1 LKSLSFLR
9 LEKQNEGFV
18 NRRLERILIIIAK
31 PLSIE
36 YTFRDGYGRNLLV
49 DAIGTKSISKL
60 IKSGRLYSLKDWLE
74 GDGQKSNLSV
84 PAWISLLEESI
95 ETGFHSMVELL
106 LNARAW
112 SAEELCDPLN
122 RSLWNMRLDLTELLL
137 TARAS
142 VAKVD
147 FSDVCRTM
155 NIELMKRF
163 LRGGVDPSR
172 QNGFACALDRHK
184 AKPLLGFYRAMRL
197 EFPALDAQAALAL
210 RVTVSEKNVRWAALL
225 RWAGADPLRPVP
237 WDLSGAWDD
246 PDNQTTAAS
255 VACWRGSQEIM
266 KVLRIQPTPDEAI
279 KLLEDTASA
288 AAPELMRFILSF
300 IGRDRINDPEQLT
313 SRALEQLVRWEYRHY
328 GWESGTQAE
337 EEKRRLEC
345 IELLLDAGAQWRPN
359 EDELRYFRRG
369 LSRNSARYVVQVVR
383 LLLYTPGVC
392 EIRHVWELCRTDK
405 IRTLIR
411 SADVPLWDELAT
423 LSEAYATGGSV
434 NME

>member
-172 QNGFACALDRHK
+172 QNGFALCPRPTQSETAPRFLSSDAIGVSCPRCA
-184 AKPLLGFYRAMRL
+184 
-197 EFPALDAQAALAL
+197 
-210 RVTVSEKNVRWAALL
+210 
-225 RWAGADPLRPVP
+225 
-237 WDLSGAWDD
+237 SGA
-246 PDNQTTAAS
+246 
-255 VACWRGSQEIM
+255 R
-266 KVLRIQPTPDEAI
+266 
-279 KLLEDTASA
+279 
-288 AAPELMRFILSF
+288 
-300 IGRDRINDPEQLT
+300 
-313 SRALEQLVRWEYRHY
+313 
-328 GWESGTQAE
+328 
-337 EEKRRLEC
+337 
-345 IELLLDAGAQWRPN
+345 
-359 EDELRYFRRG
+359 
-369 LSRNSARYVVQVVR
+369 SARGRQREKCSLGCAFKVGR
-383 LLLYTPGVC
+383 S
-392 EIRHVWELCRTDK
+392 
-405 IRTLIR
+405 R
-411 SADVPLWDELAT
+411 SASPGAVGFIWCVGRSRQSDDRR
-423 LSEAYATGGSV
+423 
-434 NME
+434 